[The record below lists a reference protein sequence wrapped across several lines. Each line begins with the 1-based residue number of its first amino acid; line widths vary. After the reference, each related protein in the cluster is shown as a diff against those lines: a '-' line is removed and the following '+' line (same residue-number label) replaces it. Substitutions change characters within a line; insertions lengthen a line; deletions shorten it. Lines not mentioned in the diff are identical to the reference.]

1 MILSDYSIVLYLLP
15 IIPILA
21 IIYLI
26 IQMRGEGQDGAS
38 DKLSKPAVKPKKVIK
53 VSEADEMSAGL
64 KLLEAGE
71 LDRADEIFQNILDS
85 ATAQE
90 DLFVQCEAR
99 YYLAKVN
106 KEMGDLTLAC
116 EHWQIARELYETTGD
131 KERIAEI
138 EKDMREN
145 GCPTDWVLN
154 GF

>member
-1 MILSDYSIVLYLLP
+1 MILSDYSLILYILP
-15 IIPILA
+15 IIPVLA

-26 IQMRGEGQDGAS
+26 IQMRKEDEDDTS
-38 DKLSKPAVKPKKVIK
+38 RAVVPETVTE
-53 VSEADEMSAGL
+53 VSETDEITAGIE
-64 KLLEAGE
+64 LLELGKFG
-71 LDRADEIFQNILDS
+71 RAEEIFQSILDA
-85 ATAQE
+85 ATQRE
-90 DLFVQCEAR
+90 DLHTQCEAR

-116 EHWQIARELYETTGD
+116 EHWQIARELYEAKGD

-138 EKDMREN
+138 EKHMREN